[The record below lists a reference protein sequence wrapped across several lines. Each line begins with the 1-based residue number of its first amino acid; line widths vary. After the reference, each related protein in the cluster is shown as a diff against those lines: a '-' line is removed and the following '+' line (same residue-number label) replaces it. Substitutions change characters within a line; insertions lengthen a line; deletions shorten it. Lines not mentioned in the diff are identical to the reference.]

1 MLKNNKILVVGS
13 LVMDLIMSTEKF
25 PSSGETVVGSSFAK
39 ASGGKGANQAVQ
51 IARLGGR
58 VDMVGRIGDDIFGQ
72 DLIKACSDS
81 HVNVDGIIQTENTAS
96 GISDVLLEIKKG
108 EQTRNRIIM
117 NPSANFKLTVDDVLY
132 LASTIETY
140 SLVVLQFEIT
150 MAVNEYIARIAHENN
165 IPVLLNPAPSAPIS
179 DDFYSHLTYIAPN
192 ETEVRDLTGFT
203 VIGVDGRPDIEALRK
218 AATFFKSR
226 GVKNVIVT
234 LGSNGVFFSGVS
246 GEYLVPVIK
255 NVVAVDPTAAGDS
268 FIGAFSLA
276 ISNGVDTEKALLFG
290 NLVASITVETL
301 GAMPSLPTLS
311 KAYAVALRKEVKGV
325 NLVFETLNKNN
336 ETIEDP
342 LSVYRR
348 IILEEVG
355 KTIGNL
361 NDDFYTDAVNL
372 IVGAQEKGKRIHIT
386 GIGKPAYVAQY
397 LASLLSS
404 TGTPTYFLHGTE
416 AVHGSCG
423 QLVKGDIVIAI
434 SNSGETAELKATV
447 LAVKNNGCYILGV
460 SGNANSWLAK
470 QSTVHLLAG
479 ISREGGPLNRAPRS
493 SILAEAI
500 VLQGLSVI
508 LQARLGLSPTQYV
521 KWHPGG
527 KLGELKKEEK

>member
-1 MLKNNKILVVGS
+1 MVKNNKILVVGS

-25 PSSGETVVGSSFAK
+25 PSSGETVVGYSFAK

-51 IARLGGR
+51 IARLGGH
-58 VDMVGRIGDDIFGQ
+58 VDMIGRIGDDIFGQ
-72 DLIKACSDS
+72 DLIKACAQS
-81 HVNVDGIIQTENTAS
+81 HVNVDGIMQTENTAS

-108 EQTRNRIIM
+108 EQTKNRIIM
-117 NPSANFKLTVDDVLY
+117 NPSANFKLSVDDVLY
-132 LASTIETY
+132 LASTIENY

-150 MAVNEYIARIAHENN
+150 MAVNDYVARIAHEYNV
-165 IPVLLNPAPSAPIS
+165 PVLLNPAPSTPIS
-179 DDFYSHLTYIAPN
+179 DELYSHLTYIAPN
-192 ETEVRDLTGFT
+192 ETEVQALTGFT
-203 VIGVDGRPDIEALRK
+203 VIGTDAHPDIDALRK
-218 AATFFKSR
+218 AATFFKDR

-234 LGSNGVFFSGVS
+234 LGSNGVFFSGTN
-246 GEYLVPVIK
+246 GEYLLPVIK
-255 NVVAVDPTAAGDS
+255 NVIAVDPTAAGDS
-268 FIGAFSLA
+268 FIGAFALA
-276 ISNGVDTEKALLFG
+276 ISSGVDTEKALLFA

-301 GAMPSLPTLS
+301 GAMPSLPMLE
-311 KAYAVALRKEVKGV
+311 KVQEIAIKKDIKGV
-325 NLVFETLNKNN
+325 ASVFETLSKDKQ
-336 ETIEDP
+336 ILEDP
-342 LSVYRR
+342 LLVYRR

-355 KTIGNL
+355 KTLANL
-361 NDDFYTDAVNL
+361 NAEFYQDAVNL
-372 IVGAQEKGKRIHIT
+372 IVAAQDKGKRIHIT

-423 QLVKGDIVIAI
+423 QLVKGDVVICI

-447 LAVKNNGCYILGV
+447 LAVKNNGCHILGV

-470 QSTVHLLAG
+470 ESTVHLLAG

-500 VLQGLSVI
+500 VLQGLSVL
-508 LQARLGLSPTQYV
+508 LQARLGLTPTQYV